1 MKPKDRVFTEDE
13 IVRSVIRSMH
23 SGLRIKIILE
33 MKSNLTLAKLMRYLE
48 RNYEKKS
55 STGLCAEL
63 TSITQMPNEG
73 LVDFILRC
81 IELREKLILIS
92 KTSGEIEYD
101 KVFVSRLLLRS
112 VKRGSESNLILQEK
126 WPLLRA
132 QEETDEDILSPT
144 QRTAA
149 DKRDRE
155 RNFFKKPSKVKKIV
169 GNPAGSEFDC
179 SDPKKSVAQNPVT

>member
-1 MKPKDRVFTEDE
+1 MKPKDTVFTEDE

-48 RNYEKKS
+48 HSYEKKS
-55 STGLCAEL
+55 STDLCAEL

-73 LVDFILRC
+73 PVDFILRC

-92 KTSGEIEYD
+92 KASGEIEYD
-101 KVFVSRLLLRS
+101 KVFVLRLLLRS
-112 VKRGSESNLILQEK
+112 VKRGLESNLTLQEK

-149 DKRDRE
+149 KRDRE

-169 GNPAGSEFDC
+169 GNPAGSEF
-179 SDPKKSVAQNPVT
+179 Q